1 VYEQGV
7 VWVTSTPEPVGAVRS
22 AKQYLTYVPTG
33 PFQYAVAEAPAR
45 PGDPARPDGYHTSL
59 RDDLRRDLSDD
70 LRDDLRAQR
79 DPLSQRLSDAVSGAL
94 RAPAPGTYFVT
105 TDIRPLGERP
115 DIGFCLALPECRGV
129 GAVPTQVFYDH
140 EAAGAPFA
148 RFAFSKRQEVLADAV
163 RRLKGV
169 PG

>member
-70 LRDDLRAQR
+70 LRAQR
-79 DPLSQRLSDAVSGAL
+79 DPLSQGLSDAGSGAL

-115 DIGFCLALPECRGV
+115 DIGFCLALPERRGV

-140 EAAGAPFA
+140 EAAGAPFV
-148 RFAFSKRQEVLADAV
+148 RFAFCKRMDVLREAAS
-163 RRLKGV
+163 RLLHM
-169 PG
+169 